1 MMQPAIILIVSR
13 SASMI
18 VPATDARIVLT
29 TAGSREEA
37 DRIGHFLVEERIA
50 ACVNL
55 LPGLASVYRW
65 QGKVESS
72 EEILLIIKT
81 TADALDQLEAALRSL
96 HSYDL
101 PELLVL
107 HPESGSK
114 AYLDWLAA
122 STAPAHR

>member
-1 MMQPAIILIVSR
+1 
-13 SASMI
+13 MI
-18 VPATDARIVLT
+18 VPATDTRIVLT

-37 DRIGHFLVEERIA
+37 DRISRFLVEERLA

-65 QGKVESS
+65 QGEVESS
-72 EEILLIIKT
+72 DEILLIIKT
-81 TADALDQLEAALRSL
+81 SAGSLDQVESALRRL

-107 HPESGSK
+107 HPDSGSK
-114 AYLDWLAA
+114 AYLEWLTA
-122 STAPAHR
+122 STGALRR